1 MTRRFSLTAA
11 ALATVGV
18 TILTGLLPAT
28 ATPEGDNIVISQVY
42 GGGGNKGA
50 ALTSDFIELYN
61 PTGSPISVDG
71 WTLQYLSAQNTAA
84 NPGQI
89 SELTGTIAPRSH
101 LLVRGARGSGGTVD
115 FTADIDAPQLAV
127 GSRAGAVVLATD
139 ATPFNAEVAGGSAV
153 DILGYGGAA
162 VSEGTPAQPLDNTL
176 AAIRGDDGA
185 DTDDNATDFTAT
197 VPSPRYSGG
206 AAMGATVADPEPD
219 PGTPGPADPR
229 EVTIAEI
236 QGVGDVSPLVDEE
249 VRTTGIITATWPDG
263 GLGGFALQTGGT
275 GRLHG
280 ADAASTGVFIYTGR
294 GSEPSP
300 DLIGSCVAV
309 TGKVSEF
316 HGQTQVA
323 GRFVP
328 VDAATTSDCA
338 EAVTPITDTVPEDP
352 ALREAHEG
360 MLFQPAGAH
369 TVTEN
374 YNLNRYGS
382 FGVVAGETP
391 LFQATDVVE
400 PGAAAVAYE
409 WDNARRPLTID
420 DGSSR
425 DFLRNSEARDVP
437 LPYLSADGET
447 RPLRTGD
454 HVAFSRPMVLGYFF
468 GAWTLQPTTPVDG
481 TTPADTLPVSW
492 TSGRDAERG
501 GPDSVG
507 GDTSLAS
514 FNVLNF
520 FTDLG
525 RDEPGCA
532 PVTDRAGTP
541 VTGDRCTVRGAYTP
555 EALADQRVKIVSA
568 INTLDADILG
578 LEEIEDSSR
587 FGHDRDATLNQ
598 LVDALNA
605 AGGNWAAV
613 PSPATVPGGPG
624 TGDVIRTAFIYDPA
638 RVRPVGE
645 SRILMDDAF
654 TGIAREPLAQEFA
667 PVDGGTHIVA
677 VVNHFKSKG
686 SVARGD
692 VDTGDGQGNNAR
704 LRTAQS
710 RALVRWLAGQRDWG
724 DLPQFIIGDLNSYSR
739 EDAVRV
745 IEDAGFTNVGRH
757 FDAGTSYQYGGRLG
771 SLDHVLANQRGM
783 AVTTGADVWDI
794 NADESTAFE
803 YSRRNF
809 NAVDLFSPDP
819 FRASDH
825 DPIKVGLSLG
835 GGTPGDVDPGPG
847 VPEPGTPDGST
858 AAVQDLVQDLTVRA
872 VVAGFLALLGLG
884 ALIAWLTGLP
894 AFLGLFHR

>member
-1 MTRRFSLTAA
+1 MTRRLSLPATA
-11 ALATVGV
+11 LVTVGAS
-18 TILTGLLPAT
+18 LFAGALPAT
-28 ATPEGDNIVISQVY
+28 ATPAGDNIVISQVF
-42 GGGGNKGA
+42 GGDGNKGA
-50 ALTSDFIELYN
+50 VLTSDFIELYN
-61 PTGSPISVDG
+61 PTDSPVSVDG
-71 WTLQYLSAQNTAA
+71 WTLQYLSAKNTAA

-89 SELTGTIAPRSH
+89 SELTGTIAPHSH
-101 LLVRGARGSGGTVD
+101 LLVRGARGAGGTVD
-115 FTADIDAPQLAV
+115 FTADIDAPQLTL
-127 GSRAGAVVLATD
+127 GGRAGTVVLATD
-139 ATPFNAEVAGGSAV
+139 ATPFDAAATGGSAV

-162 VSEGTPAQPLDNTL
+162 VSEGTPARFLDNTL
-176 AAIRGDDGA
+176 AAVRGDDGA
-185 DTDDNATDFTAT
+185 DTDDNAADFTAAA
-197 VPSPRYSGG
+197 PSPRYSGG
-206 AAMGATVADPEPD
+206 PAVGATVPDPEPE
-219 PGTPGPADPR
+219 PEAPAPAGPR
-229 EVTIAEI
+229 EVTITEI
-236 QGVGDVSPLVDEE
+236 QGTGDVSPLVDEE

-316 HGQTQVA
+316 HGQTQIA

-338 EAVTPITDTVPEDP
+338 EPVTPITDTVPEDP

-360 MLFQPAGAH
+360 MLFQPAGVH

-400 PGAAAVAYE
+400 PGATAVAYE
-409 WDNARRPLTID
+409 RDNARRPLTID

-447 RPLRTGD
+447 RPLRAGD
-454 HVAFSRPMVLGYFF
+454 HVTFSRPMVLGYSF

-481 TTPADTLPVSW
+481 TTRADALPVSW

-532 PVTDRAGTP
+532 PVTDRVGTP

-555 EALADQRVKIVSA
+555 EALADQRAKIVSA
-568 INTLDADILG
+568 INTLDADVLG

-587 FGHDRDATLNQ
+587 FGHDRDATLNH

-613 PSPATVPGGPG
+613 PSPTTVPDGPG

-645 SRILMDDAF
+645 SRILTDDAF

-667 PVDGGTHIVA
+667 PVGGGTHVVA

-692 VDTGDGQGNNAR
+692 ADTGDGQGNNAR
-704 LRTAQS
+704 LRAAQS
-710 RALVRWLAGQRDWG
+710 LALVSWLAGQKDWG

-809 NAVDLFSPDP
+809 NAVDLFSADP

-858 AAVQDLVQDLTVRA
+858 AAA

-884 ALIAWLTGLP
+884 GLIAWLTGLP
-894 AFLGLFHR
+894 ALQGLLHR

>member
-1 MTRRFSLTAA
+1 MTRRHSLTVL
-11 ALATVGV
+11 ALATAGSVIISG
-18 TILTGLLPAT
+18 TAPAT
-28 ATPEGDNIVISQVY
+28 AAPGGDNIVISQVY

-50 ALTSDFIELYN
+50 ELTSDFIELYN
-61 PTGSPISVDG
+61 PTDSPVSVDG
-71 WTLQYLSAQNTAA
+71 WTLQYLSAKNTSA

-89 SELTGTIAPRSH
+89 RELAGTVAPRSH
-101 LLVRGARGSGGTVD
+101 LLVRGARGNGGSVE
-115 FTADIDAPQLAV
+115 FTADIDAPELTLS
-127 GSRAGAVVLATD
+127 GRAGTVVLAAD
-139 ATPFNAEVAGGSAV
+139 ATPFNADAADASAV
-153 DILGYGGAA
+153 DIVGYGGAA
-162 VSEGTPAQPLDNTL
+162 VAEGTPVQPLDNTL
-176 AAIRGDDGA
+176 AAIRGDNGA
-185 DTDDNATDFTAT
+185 DTDDNASDFTTAA
-197 VPSPRYSGG
+197 PSPRYSGG
-206 AAMGATVADPEPD
+206 PAVGGAIPEPD
-219 PGTPGPADPR
+219 PTPSPAPVGPL
-229 EVTIAEI
+229 EVSIAEV
-236 QGVGDVSPLVDEE
+236 QGTGDVSPLVDEE
-249 VRTTGIITATWPDG
+249 VRTTGIVTATWPDG

-280 ADAASTGVFIYTGR
+280 TDAPSTGVFIYTGR

-300 DLIGSCVAV
+300 DLIGSCVSV

-316 HGQTQVA
+316 HGQTQIA
-323 GRFVP
+323 GRFTP
-328 VDAATTSDCA
+328 VEAATTPDCA
-338 EAVTPITDTVPEDP
+338 EPVTPITDTIPEDP

-360 MLFQPAGAH
+360 MLFQPTGVH

-382 FGVVAGETP
+382 FGVVAGDTP
-391 LFQATDVVE
+391 LYQATDVVE

-409 WDNARRPLTID
+409 RDNGRRLLTID

-437 LPYLSADGET
+437 LPYLKTDGEI
-447 RPLRTGD
+447 RSLRTGD
-454 HVAFSRPMVLGYFF
+454 HVTVTRPMVLGYSF
-468 GAWTLQPTTPVDG
+468 GSWTLQPTTPVDG
-481 TTPADTLPVSW
+481 TTPAAELPVSW

-501 GPDSVG
+501 GPDEVG

-525 RDEPGCA
+525 RDEPGCT
-532 PVTDRAGTP
+532 PVTDRSGTP

-555 EALADQRVKIVSA
+555 EALADQRAKIVSA
-568 INTLDADILG
+568 INTLDTDILG

-587 FGHDRDATLNQ
+587 FGHDRDATLNH

-613 PSPATVPGGPG
+613 PSPAEVPGG
-624 TGDVIRTAFIYDPA
+624 TDAGDVIRTAFIYDPA

-645 SRILMDDAF
+645 SRILTDDAF

-667 PVDGGTHIVA
+667 PVDGGTHVVA

-692 VDTGDGQGNNAR
+692 ADTGDGQGNNAR

-710 RALVRWLAGQRDWG
+710 LALLSWLAGQEDWT

-745 IEDAGFTNVGRH
+745 IEDAGFTNIGRH

-771 SLDHVLANQRGM
+771 SLDHVLANRRGVE
-783 AVTTGADVWDI
+783 VTTGADVWDI
-794 NADESTAFE
+794 NSDESTAFE
-803 YSRRNF
+803 YSRRNT
-809 NAVDLFSPDP
+809 NAVDFFAPDP

-825 DPIKVGLSLG
+825 DPIKVGLTLG
-835 GGTPGDVDPGPG
+835 APDPGDGGTPPETPDPGDHGPVGSSRGTSLWSILTG
-847 VPEPGTPDGST
+847 VLT
-858 AAVQDLVQDLTVRA
+858 AV
-872 VVAGFLALLGLG
+872 GLG
-884 ALIAWLTGLP
+884 ALIAWLAQHP
-894 AFLGLFHR
+894 AVQGFLRH

>member
-1 MTRRFSLTAA
+1 MTRRLSLPTTA
-11 ALATVGV
+11 LITVGV
-18 TILTGLLPAT
+18 SLLAGVLPST
-28 ATPEGDNIVISQVY
+28 ATPAGDNIVISQVY
-42 GGGGNKGA
+42 GGGGNKDA

-61 PTGSPISVDG
+61 PTSSPISVDG
-71 WTLQYLSAQNTAA
+71 WTLQYLSAKNTTAK
-84 NPGQI
+84 PGQI
-89 SELTGTIAPRSH
+89 SELTGTIAPHSH
-101 LLVRGARGSGGTVD
+101 LLIRGARGSGGTVD
-115 FTADIDAPQLAV
+115 FAADIDAPQLAV

-139 ATPFNAEVAGGSAV
+139 ATPFNADTAGGSAI

-162 VSEGTPAQPLDNTL
+162 VSEGTPAQSLDNTL
-176 AAIRGDDGA
+176 AATRGDDGA
-185 DTDDNATDFTAT
+185 DTDDNATDFTAA

-206 AAMGATVADPEPD
+206 AAMGATVPDPEPD
-219 PGTPGPADPR
+219 PGTPAPADPR

-236 QGVGDVSPLVDEE
+236 QGVGDVSPLVNEK

-275 GRLHG
+275 GQLHG
-280 ADAASTGVFIYTGR
+280 ANAASTGVFIYTGR
-294 GSEPSP
+294 GSEPST
-300 DLIGSCVAV
+300 DLIGSCVSV
-309 TGKVSEF
+309 TGTVSEF

-323 GRFVP
+323 GQFVP
-328 VDAATTSDCA
+328 IDAATTHDCA
-338 EAVTPITDTVPEDP
+338 EPVTPITDTIPEDP

-360 MLFQPAGAH
+360 MLFQPTGVH

-382 FGVVAGETP
+382 FGVVAGDTP
-391 LFQATDVVE
+391 LYQATDVVQ
-400 PGAAAVAYE
+400 PGAAAIAYE
-409 WDNARRPLTID
+409 RDNARRLLTID

-425 DFLRNSEARDVP
+425 DFLRNNEARDVP
-437 LPYLSADGET
+437 LPYLSAGGEP

-454 HVAFSRPMVLGYFF
+454 HVTFSRPMVLGYSF
-468 GAWTLQPTTPVDG
+468 GSWTLQPTTPVDG
-481 TTPADTLPVSW
+481 STPADGLPVDW

-501 GPDSVG
+501 GPDEVG

-532 PVTDRAGTP
+532 PVTDRAGIP

-555 EALADQRVKIVSA
+555 EALADQRAKIVSA

-587 FGHDRDATLNQ
+587 FGHDRDATLNH

-613 PSPATVPGGPG
+613 PSPTTIPGGSG
-624 TGDVIRTAFIYDPA
+624 AGDVIRTAFIYDPA

-645 SRILMDDAF
+645 SRILTDEAF

-667 PVDGGTHIVA
+667 PVDGGTHVVA

-692 VDTGDGQGNNAR
+692 ADTGDGQGNNAR
-704 LRTAQS
+704 LRAAQS
-710 RALVRWLAGQRDWG
+710 LALVSWLADQEDWG

-739 EDAVRV
+739 EDAVRI

-771 SLDHVLANQRGM
+771 SLDHVLANRRGM

-794 NADESTAFE
+794 NSDESTAFE
-803 YSRRNF
+803 YSRRNV
-809 NAVDLFSPDP
+809 NAVDYFAPDP

-825 DPIKVGLSLG
+825 DPIKVGFSLG
-835 GGTPGDVDPGPG
+835 GGTPG
-847 VPEPGTPDGST
+847 PGTPDGST
-858 AAVQDLVQDLTVRA
+858 GPVQGSTFRA
-872 VVAGFLALLGLG
+872 VVAGFLTLLGLG
-884 ALIAWLTGLP
+884 GLIAWLTGLP
-894 AFLGLFHR
+894 ALKGLLHR